1 LEVPKHFVSSKATIA
16 GFSKGKYEINFFTT
30 FSQLKPSKT
39 KTGAAYTQSSSYP
52 TLYQSHSLSPHS
64 RNQTTSTPPSPP
76 NTPQQLQYRLKCE

>member
-39 KTGAAYTQSSSYP
+39 KTGATYI
-52 TLYQSHSLSPHS
+52 
-64 RNQTTSTPPSPP
+64 PSPP
-76 NTPQQLQYRLKCE
+76 PIQLCINLIRFHHTQEIKPYPRRQAHQTPHNNYSTD